1 MSGNFCKFAL
11 RNANAKIVRN
21 NHNIKSLASKDNTIL
36 CKDPFFSLL
45 QPDDPS
51 TSAGSDL
58 SVVCR
63 RDDYSASR
71 IARACEDVDAQ
82 LLALSVGRRGGDC
95 DDGILHVDLHIDL
108 ADATAAAR
116 SLERY
121 GYRVVDLRHE
131 GGVPAA
137 DGLSERIDGL
147 LALLNV

>member
-1 MSGNFCKFAL
+1 MQS
-11 RNANAKIVRN
+11 
-21 NHNIKSLASKDNTIL
+21 
-36 CKDPFFSLL
+36 
-45 QPDDPS
+45 DDRKP
-51 TSAGSDL
+51 SAGSDL

-82 LLALSVGRRGGDC
+82 LLALSVGQCGEAP
-95 DDGILHVDLHIDL
+95 DGTMHVDLHIDR

-131 GGVPAA
+131 GGAPAA
-137 DGLSERIDGL
+137 DGLSERIEGL